1 MDLYQYIHCCYC
13 YVFTKQIVYFLQVPI
28 ILFHGTKDER
38 RALYPRL
45 KDTKTLFGRTVF
57 NIVITSYQIP
67 KIEKAFL
74 CEFEWRYLIVDE
86 GHAIKNIQTQLSRYI
101 GFVYKFNISYCAVI
115 LINSTYCVL
124 NSFFSM
130 LFWMLLVELAASV
143 VSYRYT
149 NAVTVWYANE

>member
-1 MDLYQYIHCCYC
+1 MVYITYNTQPVSYTHLD
-13 YVFTKQIVYFLQVPI
+13 VYKRQ
-28 ILFHGTKDER
+28 DER

-115 LINSTYCVL
+115 LIRCV
-124 NSFFSM
+124 
-130 LFWMLLVELAASV
+130 
-143 VSYRYT
+143 
-149 NAVTVWYANE
+149 